1 MQISHNVHMSKTLH
15 LTVSSLYGLVKKN
28 AIYQPLVPKMKI
40 CIMAYS
46 NFWKPRAR
54 YCHQTWSF
62 QGRAIKR
69 SHSNFC

>member
-46 NFWKPRAR
+46 NF
-54 YCHQTWSF
+54 
-62 QGRAIKR
+62 
-69 SHSNFC
+69 